1 MRATLTTMRMAG
13 KGGPLFSGLVYE
25 IPLKTLVASVIDRTN
40 TSAPN
45 PARDIATF
53 FSGRVSRLE

>member
-1 MRATLTTMRMAG
+1 MAG